1 MRIII
6 LLWSVLFVL
15 NSSLIKAQNI
25 GQWRGPNRDGIFE
38 GKNLLKE
45 WPETGPELIGVIEG
59 IGKGFSSP
67 VISNGIIYTT
77 GNEGS
82 QDILTSIDQEGNI
95 RWQVDYGSSWNRS
108 YPDTRSTPTVE
119 DQRIYVISGQGE
131 IVSMDIHTGQKVWS
145 VDAYRKY
152 EGQHGEWGIAE
163 SLLLVDDKVIYTPG
177 GNKTTIVAINKMT
190 GKTAWQSE
198 SLKDTTAYV
207 SPLLIYYDEKKIII
221 NITANF
227 LFGVDAKDGKML
239 WKYKYTNID
248 PPTFHPLAPVINAIT
263 PLYHDRQIYI
273 TSGYDHVGAMFRLS
287 NNGSEIHFLWKDS
300 TLDCHIGGVVL
311 VDGYIYGSNWQNNS
325 NGNWCC
331 LNWNTGKILYEKK
344 WQCKGSIIYSDGML
358 YCYEERRG
366 HVALVNPTP
375 DDFQIIS
382 TFRITQGTG
391 PHWARPV
398 IDHGRLYIRHGDV
411 LMVYNIQDKQS

>member
-1 MRIII
+1 

-45 WPETGPELIGVIEG
+45 WPEKGPELIWAIEG
-59 IGKGFSSP
+59 IGKGFSSQ

-77 GNEGS
+77 GNKGS
-82 QDILTSIDQEGNI
+82 QDILTSIDQEGNV

-131 IVSMDIHTGQKVWS
+131 IVSMDTRTGRKLWS

-190 GKTAWQSE
+190 GKTVWQSE

-207 SPLLIYYDEKKIII
+207 SPLLIRYGEKKSSSILLQIFYLVL
-221 NITANF
+221 T
-227 LFGVDAKDGKML
+227 L
-239 WKYKYTNID
+239 WMGRCCGNT
-248 PPTFHPLAPVINAIT
+248 
-263 PLYHDRQIYI
+263 
-273 TSGYDHVGAMFRLS
+273 
-287 NNGSEIHFLWKDS
+287 S
-300 TLDCHIGGVVL
+300 TL
-311 VDGYIYGSNWQNNS
+311 
-325 NGNWCC
+325 
-331 LNWNTGKILYEKK
+331 ILILPLFTL
-344 WQCKGSIIYSDGML
+344 WHRLLML
-358 YCYEERRG
+358 I
-366 HVALVNPTP
+366 HHFTM
-375 DDFQIIS
+375 
-382 TFRITQGTG
+382 T
-391 PHWARPV
+391 
-398 IDHGRLYIRHGDV
+398 
-411 LMVYNIQDKQS
+411 DKFI